1 MQQLSVCC
9 ILYFKLKI
17 AQRQTTTAAVKTQVF
32 RTIAHLVAMEIK
44 NVQFAQRFQVLNALY
59 PARIK
64 KKHKYRL
71 VTTKTTEYENG
82 Q

>member
-1 MQQLSVCC
+1 MPQLSMCC

-17 AQRQTTTAAVKTQVF
+17 AQCQTSTAAVETQVF
-32 RTIAHLVAMEIK
+32 WTIAHLVAMEIE

-64 KKHKYRL
+64 KN
-71 VTTKTTEYENG
+71 TNIG
-82 Q
+82 